1 MEAEHKQNGQEPQE
15 RKFREPES
23 SEINVSSKK
32 DPKSYKLVAK
42 LILKKFGTVDLK
54 SLGNASEN
62 VVALADMMVR
72 NGFAD
77 YKSIKSEMA
86 ELDDA
91 NNDGGVRSGIKFV
104 VQLTKSAKF
113 DELTQDLQ

>member
-1 MEAEHKQNGQEPQE
+1 MEADHAKINQEPHE
-15 RKFREPES
+15 RKFKDPES
-23 SEINVSSKK
+23 SDINVSSKK
-32 DPKSYKLVAK
+32 DPKSYKLIAK
-42 LILKKFGTVDLK
+42 LILKKFGIVDLK

-72 NGFAD
+72 NGYAE
-77 YKSIKSEMA
+77 YLSIKSDTA

-91 NNDGGVRSGIKFV
+91 NNEGVRSGIKFV
-104 VQLTKSAKF
+104 VKLKKSAKF

>member
-1 MEAEHKQNGQEPQE
+1 MQADPKTLTQEPQE

-42 LILKKFGTVDLK
+42 LMLKKFGIVELK

-62 VVALADMMVR
+62 VVALADMLVR
-72 NGFAD
+72 NGFAV
-77 YKSIKSEMA
+77 YQSIRSGVA

-91 NNDGGVRSGIKFV
+91 NNDGVRSGIKFV
-104 VQLTKSAKF
+104 VMLKKSDKF
-113 DELTQDLQ
+113 DELTQDLE

>member
-1 MEAEHKQNGQEPQE
+1 MESQHKDNAQEPQE

-23 SEINVSSKK
+23 SDINVSSKK

-42 LILKKFGTVDLK
+42 LILKKFGTLDLK

-72 NGFAD
+72 NGFAEFT
-77 YKSIKSEMA
+77 SIKSEIA
-86 ELDDA
+86 ELDDV

-104 VQLTKSAKF
+104 VKLRKSDKF

>member
-1 MEAEHKQNGQEPQE
+1 MDSHQKNPDQEPHE

-32 DPKSYKLVAK
+32 EPKSYKLITK
-42 LILKKFGTVDLK
+42 LILKKFGIADLK

-62 VVALADMMVR
+62 VVALAEIMVR

-77 YKSIKSEMA
+77 YQSIKSEITD
-86 ELDDA
+86 LDDL

-104 VQLTKSAKF
+104 VRLRKSEHF